1 MCISHQVGSWPFLVI
16 IIESMETPITL
27 FPHSSE
33 FQLDS
38 VERDDLHRALTFVVT
53 STAKAAACPECGW
66 PSHRYHSRYWRTITD
81 LPWAEY
87 SVQVRIS
94 LRKWHCRTTGCRRRI
109 FCERLPLVTR
119 PRWRRTA
126 RLAARQHQ
134 LAVALGG
141 APGARISASLG
152 CPVSRNTLLRLLRHT
167 PGPAPP
173 TPRVLGVDDWA
184 QRKGQRYGTVLIDVE
199 RRSPIALLPD
209 REASTLS
216 QWLQTHPGVAVI
228 CRDRAGAYAEGARS
242 GAPDAVQV
250 ADRFHLLRNVA
261 DAVQFVFAQHR
272 KALKTVTAAP
282 LTPVAALEL
291 PRAGEVAVEQ
301 EATTLP
307 ISASLATEIPP
318 LASQPRTERYAQ
330 VCKLAQQGW
339 PFTAIAKAVGLH
351 RKTVSLYVR
360 GTFSPQRLSRSI
372 LDPYKPYL
380 LARWNAGHW
389 TGTQLWQE
397 IQQQGYRGKRTTVLR
412 YIGRLRQAA
421 GVAPRTRTPQL
432 IAPVTDPSVSSLTPR
447 QATWLVFR
455 HPEKNTDSDASLLSR
470 FGQLA
475 PAVAEAIALGQAFVQ
490 MLRSRCS
497 EPLDDWLMRAAQSAL
512 RPFQR
517 LAKSFRHD
525 LTAITA
531 GLTLPWSTGP
541 VEGHINRLK
550 MVKRQMF
557 GRAKLDLLA
566 SRFLALPQ
574 PLHQK
579 EIPGEEAKPLTQH
592 SVMKQP
598 SCPVTALHPMTTL
611 ALMQEDHQ
619 KWP

>member
-1 MCISHQVGSWPFLVI
+1 M
-16 IIESMETPITL
+16 
-27 FPHSSE
+27 
-33 FQLDS
+33 
-38 VERDDLHRALTFVVT
+38 
-53 STAKAAACPECGW
+53 
-66 PSHRYHSRYWRTITD
+66 
-81 LPWAEY
+81 
-87 SVQVRIS
+87 
-94 LRKWHCRTTGCRRRI
+94 
-109 FCERLPLVTR
+109 VTR
-119 PRWRRTA
+119 PRWRRTM

-141 APGARISASLG
+141 APGARLSASLG
-152 CPVSRNTLLRLLRHT
+152 CPVSRNPLLRLLRRT

-199 RRSPIALLPD
+199 RHTPIALLAD
-209 REASTLS
+209 RDASTLS
-216 QWLQTHPGVAVI
+216 QWLQTHSGIEVI

-261 DAVQFVFAQHR
+261 DAVQLVFDQHR
-272 KALKTVTAAP
+272 KALKTMTTVPPASMASVE
-282 LTPVAALEL
+282 TPQAEEGAREQ
-291 PRAGEVAVEQ
+291 AGI
-301 EATTLP
+301 TLP
-307 ISASLATEIPP
+307 ISGPVAAGVTPP
-318 LASQPRTERYAQ
+318 PSPLRTDRYEH

-360 GTFSPQRLSRSI
+360 GVFSHRRPSRSI

-380 LARWNAGHW
+380 LARWNAGYW

-412 YIGRLRQAA
+412 YIGQLRHAA

-432 IAPVTDPSVSSLTPR
+432 TAPVTDPSVGALTPR

-455 HPEKNTDSDASLLSR
+455 HPDKSTERDAALVSR
-470 FGQLA
+470 LGQLA
-475 PAVAEAIALGQAFVQ
+475 PAVAEAIALGQTFVQ
-490 MLRSRCS
+490 MLRNRSGERL
-497 EPLDDWLMRAAQSAL
+497 EEWLTHAAHSSL
-512 RPFQR
+512 PPFQR
-517 LAKSFRHD
+517 LAKSFRRD
-525 LTAITA
+525 LAAIIA

-550 MVKRQMF
+550 LVKRQMF

-574 PLHQK
+574 PPHQK
-579 EIPGEEAKPLTQH
+579 KIHCTETKSLTQH
-592 SVMKQP
+592 SVIEQP
-598 SCPVTALHPMTTL
+598 SWQVTELHPMATL
-611 ALMQEDHQ
+611 ELTLEDHQ

>member
-1 MCISHQVGSWPFLVI
+1 
-16 IIESMETPITL
+16 METPLTL
-27 FPHSSE
+27 FPKGSE
-33 FQLDS
+33 FQLAS
-38 VERDDLHRALTFVVT
+38 VERDDRRQALTFVLT
-53 STAKAAACPECGW
+53 SIATAASCPECHQLS
-66 PSHRYHSRYWRTITD
+66 PRYHSRYWRTIAD

-87 SVQVRIS
+87 TVQVRVG
-94 LRKWHCRTTGCRRRI
+94 LRKWRCRTTGCRRRV
-109 FCERLPLVTR
+109 FCERLPQVTR
-119 PRWRRTA
+119 PRWRRTM

-152 CPVSRNTLLRLLRHT
+152 CPVSRNTLLRLLRRT

-173 TPRVLGVDDWA
+173 TPRILGVDDWA

-209 REASTLS
+209 RDASTLS
-216 QWLQTHPGVAVI
+216 QWLQTHSGVAVI

-261 DAVQFVFAQHR
+261 DAVQLVFEQYR
-272 KALKTVTAAP
+272 KMLKTVTMVP
-282 LTPVAALEL
+282 LPPVVSPETPSAGAVVVGQEVTPLPGAIPPVA
-291 PRAGEVAVEQ
+291 EVA
-301 EATTLP
+301 
-307 ISASLATEIPP
+307 PP
-318 LASQPRTERYAQ
+318 PSQPRSERYEH
-330 VCKLAQQGW
+330 VCQLAQQGW
-339 PFTAIAKAVGLH
+339 PFTAIAKEVGLH

-360 GTFSPQRLSRSI
+360 GAFSPRRHSRSI
-372 LDPYKPYL
+372 LDRYKPYL
-380 LARWNAGHW
+380 LARWNAGYW

-412 YIGRLRQAA
+412 YIGQLRQTA
-421 GVAPRTRTPQL
+421 GVAPRTRTPHL
-432 IAPVTDPSVSSLTPR
+432 TAPVTDPRVDSLTPR

-455 HPEKNTDSDASLLSR
+455 HPKKNTDSDAALLSR
-470 FGQLA
+470 LGQLA
-475 PAVAEAIALGQAFVQ
+475 PAVAKTLTLGQAFVQ

-497 EPLDDWLMRAAQSAL
+497 ERLDDWLTQAAQSAL

-517 LAKSFRHD
+517 LAKSFRRD
-525 LTAITA
+525 LAAIQA

-550 MVKRQMF
+550 MIKRQMF

-566 SRFLALPQ
+566 HRFLAVLP
-574 PLHQK
+574 PHQK
-579 EIPGEEAKPLTQH
+579 KIYCKEAALLTQQP
-592 SVMKQP
+592 VIKQP
-598 SCPVTALHPMTTL
+598 YCQVTELPLVATPDLKH
-611 ALMQEDHQ
+611 EDHQ

>member
-1 MCISHQVGSWPFLVI
+1 VI
-16 IIESMETPITL
+16 IFWGMETSL
-27 FPHSSE
+27 AFFPKGSE
-33 FQLDS
+33 FQLNS
-38 VERDDLHRALTFVVT
+38 VERDDQRRALTLVVT
-53 STAKAAACPECGW
+53 STATTASCPECGQS
-66 PSHRYHSRYWRTITD
+66 SHRYHSRYWRTVAD

-87 SVQVRIS
+87 TVRVRVG
-94 LRKWHCRTTGCRRRI
+94 LRKWHCRTTACRRRV

-119 PRWRRTA
+119 PHWRRTM
-126 RLAARQHQ
+126 RLAARQHH

-141 APGARISASLG
+141 APGARLSGSLG
-152 CPVSRNTLLRLLRHT
+152 CPVSRNTLLRLLRGT

-184 QRKGQRYGTVLIDVE
+184 QRKGQRYGTVLIDIE

-209 REASTLS
+209 REAATLS
-216 QWLQTHPGVAVI
+216 QWLQTHPGIAVI
-228 CRDRAGAYAEGARS
+228 CRDRAGAYAEGARN
-242 GAPDAVQV
+242 GAPDAIQV

-261 DAVQFVFAQHR
+261 DAVQLVFEQHR
-272 KALKTVTAAP
+272 TVLKSVKAEP
-282 LTPVAALEL
+282 LTAVASVETASVSE
-291 PRAGEVAVEQ
+291 RAVEQ
-301 EATTLP
+301 EGT
-307 ISASLATEIPP
+307 
-318 LASQPRTERYAQ
+318 SQPMSVSMAAEVAPPPSPPRSERYEQ

-360 GTFSPQRLSRSI
+360 GVFSQRRPSRSI

-412 YIGRLRQAA
+412 YIGQLRQTA
-421 GVAPRTRTPQL
+421 GVAPRTRTPHL
-432 IAPVTDPSVSSLTPR
+432 TAPVTDPRVDSLTPR

-455 HPEKNTDSDASLLSR
+455 HPKKSTDSDAALLSR
-470 FGQLA
+470 LGQLA
-475 PAVAEAIALGQAFVQ
+475 PAVAETITLGQAFVQ

-497 EPLDDWLMRAAQSAL
+497 ERLDDWLTQAAQSAL

-517 LAKSFRHD
+517 LAKSFRRD
-525 LTAITA
+525 LAAIQA

-550 MVKRQMF
+550 MIKRQMF

-566 SRFLALPQ
+566 HRFLVTLPPPHQREIHCKETHALS
-574 PLHQK
+574 QK
-579 EIPGEEAKPLTQH
+579 PRLEQL
-592 SVMKQP
+592 
-598 SCPVTALHPMTTL
+598 SCSATGLHPMVT
-611 ALMQEDHQ
+611 AERKHEDHQ